1 MAAAAHQSIGHTRKA
16 WRLAARRLRRDEI
29 GLGLVELLIAMGVL
43 SIAISAQLAVF
54 ASSFT
59 SLSRA
64 SMKGTAVTLAD
75 VQMETYRTVPYSC
88 IYLTSGSGDSTYSG
102 DSAYSASQVTAANCS
117 PNATP
122 TGTATTAS
130 QAVSG
135 PDHRT
140 YRVDTYIVT
149 TTPAGG
155 RALKKVTVVVRQV
168 KDGVVGGVLAREAS
182 TFDQAQD

>member
-1 MAAAAHQSIGHTRKA
+1 MRRARAAV
-16 WRLAARRLRRDEI
+16 WLAARRLRGDESGI
-29 GLGLVELLIAMGVL
+29 GLVELLIAMGIL
-43 SIAISAQLAVF
+43 SIAISAQLSVF

-75 VQMETYRTVPYSC
+75 KQMETYRTVPYSC

-122 TGTATTAS
+122 ATSATTSS
-130 QAVSG
+130 QTVSG

-149 TTPAGG
+149 TTPTGG

-168 KDGVVGGVLAREAS
+168 KNGAVAGVLAREAS